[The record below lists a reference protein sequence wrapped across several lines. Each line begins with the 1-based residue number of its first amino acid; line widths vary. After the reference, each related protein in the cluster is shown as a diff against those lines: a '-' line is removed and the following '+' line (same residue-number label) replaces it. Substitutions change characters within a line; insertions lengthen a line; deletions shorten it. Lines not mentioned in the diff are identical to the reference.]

1 MIINCLTFVCPAKKF
16 KKTTNKKNLQL
27 TKQNNI
33 FSELKVRRS
42 ISLLDIPPLPHR
54 AAARALMSHDKPNP
68 TRLFLFLSF
77 KVDPDDLKMIYNFY
91 NTQKQV
97 NTEEKNTHG
106 KSKLLNEF

>member
-91 NTQKQV
+91 NTQK
-97 NTEEKNTHG
+97 TSKHG
-106 KSKLLNEF
+106 RKKYSRKVKIIK

>member
-1 MIINCLTFVCPAKKF
+1 MFVLQ
-16 KKTTNKKNLQL
+16 KKTKKTNKKKIFNS
-27 TKQNNI
+27 QNKTI
-33 FSELKVRRS
+33 YFQSLKVRRS